1 MVKVLLFPMKNQKF
15 NKGIILT
22 ALGSEI
28 GLSYSNRDY
37 EDSVY
42 RLAASPS
49 KSALESSSSS
59 NLKENEV
66 ESNNDTNS
74 IYDNTKPDGQYRKD
88 IDSSKLL
95 SVLKGFEF
103 TSLEEGIGRV
113 YDNFSK
119 RYN

>member
-1 MVKVLLFPMKNQKF
+1 LKACGK
-15 NKGIILT
+15 
-22 ALGSEI
+22 
-28 GLSYSNRDY
+28 
-37 EDSVY
+37 ED
-42 RLAASPS
+42 
-49 KSALESSSSS
+49 
-59 NLKENEV
+59 LKI
-66 ESNNDTNS
+66 